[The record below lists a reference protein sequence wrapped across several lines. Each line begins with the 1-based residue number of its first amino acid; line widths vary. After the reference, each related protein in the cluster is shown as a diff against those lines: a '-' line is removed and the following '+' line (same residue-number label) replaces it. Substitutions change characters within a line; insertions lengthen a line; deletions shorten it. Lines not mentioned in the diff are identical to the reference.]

1 MREGRAGLFHSRTV
15 LQSTDQ
21 AINDGKEQVSD
32 AHCSLVVCRLD
43 ELQPHASY
51 LRHRLSVSLVQLS
64 NLIAIGDLAFRE
76 PIVITRDHKIIDG
89 YARWE
94 LARRQNRKAI
104 LCLEYDLTEEEAL
117 RWLIQRHRSR
127 RGLSA
132 FTRVLLALELEP
144 CLQGQARSNQRFGG
158 LYKGSSILTEA
169 QTLDVRAEI
178 AAVAGVSSGNVTK
191 VRQIARSAHPR
202 VQEAVKTEE
211 ISIHLA
217 WGFSRL
223 SIEQQVSELDH
234 YRARKGTNRA
244 SRRLIQKHVAR
255 LSPPTLLRRSLGDLL
270 LPVMGNKS
278 FALGSIA
285 VTEIELPGKIAYLTT
300 GALQT
305 LKSMEQ
311 PNA

>member
-1 MREGRAGLFHSRTV
+1 
-15 LQSTDQ
+15 
-21 AINDGKEQVSD
+21 VSD

-104 LCLEYDLTEEEAL
+104 LCLEYDLTEEKAL

-132 FTRVLLALELEP
+132 FTRVLLALDLEP
-144 CLQGQARSNQRFGG
+144 SLQELARSNQRVGG

-178 AAVAGVSSGNVTK
+178 AAIAGVSSGNVTK
-191 VRQIARSAHPR
+191 VRQITRPAHPR

-217 WGFSRL
+217 WKFSRL
-223 SIEQQVSELDH
+223 SMQQQLSELDR
-234 YRARKGTNRA
+234 YRARKGTNLT
-244 SRRLIQKHVAR
+244 SRRLIQKHVAKPSR
-255 LSPPTLLRRSLGDLL
+255 PALLRHSLGDLL
-270 LPVMGNKS
+270 VPVKGNNS
-278 FALGSIA
+278 SALASIA
-285 VTEIELPGKIAYLTT
+285 VTEIDLPGKIAYLTT
-300 GALQT
+300 GALQI

-311 PNA
+311 ANAR